1 MIYFDS
7 ASTTPLHP
15 EVLKTYKYLLE
26 TYYTNSESLYDT
38 GVKVNKL
45 LEQSREQIAS
55 MLGIKENEVLFTS
68 GSSESNNMF
77 IKGVAF
83 AYQNKGKHLITSNV
97 EHSSVENTFKQ
108 LEEFF
113 GFEVTYVN
121 VNSRGIVEPDEL
133 KKALRKDTILV
144 SIMSINNETGAVND
158 LIGLSKV
165 IKENS
170 RAIFHSDC
178 TQSIAKEDI
187 PFEYIDGASFSAHKI
202 YGCKGSGF
210 LYKKE
215 NVKLLPL
222 INGGQQEY
230 GLRGG
235 TSNHP
240 CHIVLAKTLR
250 LALESKDEHY
260 LHASN
265 LNKLLRRELNKI
277 DDIVINSP
285 EDANPYILN
294 FSCKCMTSEILM
306 NALNSRKIYVS
317 AKSSCH
323 SKTRSVSHVLLAMGI
338 DEKTASSAIRVSFS
352 HLNNEQEI
360 KDFIK
365 ILKEI
370 INEYRI
376 K

>member
-26 TYYTNSESLYDT
+26 TYFTNSESLYDT

-45 LEQSREQIAS
+45 LEQSREQIAN
-55 MLGIKENEVLFTS
+55 MLNIGEKEVIFTS

-83 AYQNKGKHLITSNV
+83 AYQHKGKHLITSNV
-97 EHSSVENTFKQ
+97 EHSSVENVFKQ
-108 LEEFF
+108 LEEYF
-113 GFEVTYVN
+113 GFEVSYVK
-121 VNSRGIVEPDEL
+121 VNSKGVVDPEEL
-133 KKALRKDTILV
+133 KKHLRKDTILV

-158 LIGLSKV
+158 LVSLSKV

-170 RAIFHSDC
+170 NAFFHSDC
-178 TQSIAKEDI
+178 TQSIAKDDI
-187 PFEYIDGASFSAHKI
+187 PFDVIDGASFSAHKI

-215 NVKLLPL
+215 NIQMLPL
-222 INGGQQEY
+222 INGGQQEF

-250 LALESKDEHY
+250 LALESKNIHY
-260 LHASN
+260 DHARK
-265 LNKLLRRELNKI
+265 LNDLMRRELSHI
-277 DDIVINSP
+277 DEIVINST
-285 EDANPYILN
+285 EDSNPYILN
-294 FSCKCMTSEILM
+294 FSCACMTSEILM
-306 NALNSRKIYVS
+306 NALNTKGVYVS

-323 SKTRSVSHVLLAMGI
+323 SKTRSVSTVLLAMGI
-338 DEKTASSAIRVSFS
+338 DEKRASQAIRVSFS
-352 HLNNEQEI
+352 HLNTEKEV
-360 KDFIK
+360 KDFIR

-370 INEYRI
+370 IHGYRI